1 MSTVAGD
8 SVVLSTLEFDLLW
21 EHLHLPRRHVAL
33 DVPSPGATHSE
44 RARLVEEAWDALA
57 ARGLARGREVSLEV
71 GDLLHLLARPRTSV
85 DVWIWADRRITAL
98 AGSSGSQAVL
108 GVVDN
113 DEVWLIPSRD
123 STLASA
129 AVSVAGELSP
139 GVGCSVSVPHQV
151 LVEADAEARGDAK
164 ALVPALEDRGVELW
178 QAQELAGMLLGMV
191 TRGQFGAQ
199 RLDRDGRVRRA
210 GRVVA
215 FHDTDAGRY
224 LFQVAPGGDRRDW
237 ATVTPADN
245 ALLAERVWELL
256 DEV

>member
-1 MSTVAGD
+1 MSTVAGGA
-8 SVVLSTLEFDLLW
+8 VVLSTLEFDVLW
-21 EHLHLPRRHVAL
+21 EHLDLPRRHVAL
-33 DVPSPGATHSE
+33 TVPSPGTTYSE
-44 RARLVEEAWDALA
+44 RARLVDEAWDSLA
-57 ARGLARGREVSLEV
+57 ARGLARGRDVAIDV

-85 DVWIWADRRITAL
+85 DVWIWTERRITGL
-98 AGSSGSQAVL
+98 AASSGGPAAL
-108 GVVDN
+108 GVVDG

-123 STLASA
+123 SALASV
-129 AVSVAGELSP
+129 AVSVAGELCP
-139 GVGCSVSVPHQV
+139 GVGCSVSVPHEV
-151 LVEADAEARGDAK
+151 LVEADAAAQGDAK

-191 TRGQFGAQ
+191 ARGQFGAQ
-199 RLDRDGRVRRA
+199 RLERDGRMRRA

-245 ALLAERVWELL
+245 ALLAQRVWELL
-256 DEV
+256 DEL